1 MRKGEPWLAIFWGAV
16 GYAILDKSV
25 SRPKKLREND
35 NDTVHRRELKTR
47 SRFQSNL
54 PTGAASVVSLLAFGM
69 HTGLACAVLGK
80 LFRDS
85 TDEILGLFFSSNFFF
100 KVDFFFSCTENKIF
114 CTNFNF

>member
-1 MRKGEPWLAIFWGAV
+1 MHTSTTRRLLTTVLTRPALPNLWLQSFG
-16 GYAILDKSV
+16 
-25 SRPKKLREND
+25 
-35 NDTVHRRELKTR
+35 RRELKTR

-85 TDEILGLFFSSNFFF
+85 ADEILGLFFSSNFFF